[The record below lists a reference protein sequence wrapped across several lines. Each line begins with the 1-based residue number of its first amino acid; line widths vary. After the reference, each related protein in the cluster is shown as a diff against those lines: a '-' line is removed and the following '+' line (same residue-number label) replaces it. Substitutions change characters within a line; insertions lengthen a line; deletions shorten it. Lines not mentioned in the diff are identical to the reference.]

1 MIFKVPNQ
9 LPYIGFVKLSHFQ
22 FRTHATFHKSKQNRF
37 PVISAFPLEFSSKK
51 EGFRIFCFFHIICKM
66 LFDVLPDGTLR
77 LVAEEDVEI
86 EHEFAT
92 LDDVKEMMA
101 ASPWTEVL
109 IL

>member
-1 MIFKVPNQ
+1 
-9 LPYIGFVKLSHFQ
+9 
-22 FRTHATFHKSKQNRF
+22 
-37 PVISAFPLEFSSKK
+37 VISAFPLEFSSKK
-51 EGFRIFCFFHIICKM
+51 EAIYNYNFFHIICKM

-77 LVAEEDVEI
+77 LVADEDVEI
-86 EHEFAT
+86 EREFAT